1 SSLSTAEKDQ
11 LEHITRKLLTRLD
24 QMEQEGTVLEA
35 LR

>member
-1 SSLSTAEKDQ
+1 
-11 LEHITRKLLTRLD
+11 RKLLTRLD

>member
-1 SSLSTAEKDQ
+1 
-11 LEHITRKLLTRLD
+11 TRKLLTRLD

>member
-1 SSLSTAEKDQ
+1 
-11 LEHITRKLLTRLD
+11 KLLTRLD